1 MSALGAVDQPEQLS
15 ASVIVVTYQRPEH
28 VRTCLVHVAAQEV
41 APVET
46 IVVDSSLDDAT
57 EAVVTG
63 EFPDVVYVRNRRGPG
78 TTATARNLGLAHATG
93 NVVAFLDDDAYAD
106 PEWLGQ
112 LLAAYTADVGG
123 VGGRAA
129 NGNPGE
135 EEEGI
140 DRIGR
145 LEPDGTLTGFFAARP
160 PRPVD
165 VDHLLGANMSFRRD
179 VLVALGGIRDGFP
192 GTCLRE
198 ETDVALRVRGA
209 GWRLVF
215 TPHAEVVHVAGP
227 YARGRRFDARYAY
240 FAQRNHVVLLARN
253 LGMGSPVLRRYL
265 RVGMGEV
272 ARLLA
277 GEPPDGPRTVRR
289 RARSLAG
296 RVARSAAAA
305 AGLVAGL
312 GAATSERVR
321 EGRAQPGSASA
332 PVAVTPVAGTAP
344 PAAPVPP
351 PTVVFVDSFAWASF
365 THLGALLRRRGVRA
379 VRITTRPPNRIAA
392 RWCWDA
398 VIEVGSVEEIDG
410 AAAALAGERVV
421 DVHVAEPLVSGIGP
435 RLLAA
440 MTGECRTRF
449 EHRRRLMDKF
459 EVAAM
464 LAAGG
469 LDVPAAVPL
478 PAADLAQVVAELGP
492 RLVVKARVGAGGES
506 VVMVDGLDQLRS
518 AVEGLDDPAGWYV
531 ERFIDG
537 AAFQVGGFADGG
549 GLRWSVGFRTVEKVR
564 SLGPARRLEYL
575 SGPEFD
581 RAGRGVV
588 SATGLQGLFNV
599 GILRDA
605 DGRDWVHDVNP
616 RVWGSLSACVAS
628 GGNVVDLYRAWLA
641 GEDAPAA
648 RTPAPGR
655 RADALPGAWDD
666 VVADGPRWS
675 APVRILRWW
684 FPYWRQLGTACM
696 AYEASTRVRKV
707 LDRGA

>member
-1 MSALGAVDQPEQLS
+1 MSALGAVDQPAPLS

-28 VRTCLVHVAAQEV
+28 VRTCLAHVAAQEV

-57 EAVVTG
+57 EAVVTR
-63 EFPDVVYVRNRRGPG
+63 EFPGVVYVRNRRGPG

-93 NVVAFLDDDAYAD
+93 DVVAFLDDDAYAD
-106 PEWLGQ
+106 PAWLGQ
-112 LLAAYTADVGG
+112 LLAAYGTDVGG

-165 VDHLLGANMSFRRD
+165 VDHLLGANMSFRRE

-253 LGMGSPVLRRYL
+253 LGIGSPVLRRYL

-289 RARSLAG
+289 RARALAG
-296 RVARSAAAA
+296 RVARSGAAA
-305 AGLVAGL
+305 AGLVTGL
-312 GAATSERVR
+312 EAAMSERVR
-321 EGRAQPGSASA
+321 GGRPQPGSSA
-332 PVAVTPVAGTAP
+332 TPVAATVP
-344 PAAPVPP
+344 PPTAAPA

-365 THLGALLRRRGVRA
+365 THLAALLRRRGLRA

-392 RWCWDA
+392 RWCWDGT
-398 VIEVGSVEEIDG
+398 IEVGSVEEIDG

-421 DVHVAEPLVSGIGP
+421 DLHVAEPLASGIGP
-435 RLLAA
+435 GLLGA
-440 MTGECRTRF
+440 MTEECRSRF

-459 EVAAM
+459 EVGAM

-469 LDVPAAVPL
+469 LDVPTAVPL
-478 PAADLAQVVAELGP
+478 PVADLAQVVAELGP

-506 VVMVDGLDQLRS
+506 VVMVDGLDELRS
-518 AVEGLDDPAGWYV
+518 VVDGLEDPAGWYV
-531 ERFIDG
+531 ERFIEG
-537 AAFQVGGFADGG
+537 AAFQVGGFADGD
-549 GLRWSVGFRTVEKVR
+549 GLRWSIGFRTVETVR
-564 SLGPARRLEYL
+564 HLGPARRLEYL
-575 SGPEFD
+575 DGPEFE
-581 RAGRGVV
+581 RVGRGVA
-588 SATGLQGLFNV
+588 SATGLQGLFNA

-616 RVWGSLSACVAS
+616 RVWGSLSACVVS

-641 GEDAPAA
+641 GADAPVA

-675 APVRILRWW
+675 AAVRIIRWW
-684 FPYWRQLGTACM
+684 FPYWRQLGTACI
-696 AYEASTRVRKV
+696 AYEASTRVRKA